1 METEV
6 QKQRRLVRNEKA
18 RRKRALAYAC
28 RYLPIE
34 LEREV
39 FSYMKN
45 PNNGRIEVLMSFQKA
60 PSAKLFGAAPKVL
73 RAWHDGSFSYITE
86 QHENWHEES
95 YITHLAQ
102 MLAKYPH
109 GDTLR
114 QCKLKFTPRMQLT
127 IARKAFDIAYRDIV
141 SFDFKI
147 MPCSLHYQRKV
158 AILKLEGLIKFCD
171 WGNRLFGC
179 ATWLRPEDV
188 SREIQHSFYQFFLKK
203 GSFIMM
209 VCELRNTSNPEVALQ
224 NLKMTLQD
232 LR

>member
-1 METEV
+1 MDSNRDLDGE
-6 QKQRRLVRNEKA
+6 KRLIRNEKA
-18 RRKRALAYAC
+18 RRRRALQYAC

-34 LEREV
+34 LQREV

-45 PNNGRIEVLMSFQKA
+45 PNNGRVEVLMTWQKHPTA
-60 PSAKLFGAAPKVL
+60 ELFGAAPSVS
-73 RAWHDGSFSYITE
+73 RIWRDGRGVSFCVWHHG
-86 QHENWHEES
+86 ES

-102 MLAKYPH
+102 QLAKYPH

-147 MPCSLHYQRKV
+147 MPCNYQRKD
-158 AILKLEGLIKFCD
+158 AILKLEGLIAFCD

-188 SREIQHSFYQFFLKK
+188 SREIQHSFYQFLKK
-203 GSFIMM
+203 GSFIRM

-224 NLKMTLQD
+224 NLKMALKD

>member
-1 METEV
+1 MDSKRDLDGE
-6 QKQRRLVRNEKA
+6 KRLIRNEKA

-45 PNNGRIEVLMSFQKA
+45 PNNGRVEVLMSFQKA
-60 PSAKLFGAAPKVL
+60 PSAKLFGAAPTVL

-147 MPCSLHYQRKV
+147 MPCNYQRKA
-158 AILKLEGLIKFCD
+158 AILKLEGLIAFCD
-171 WGNRLFGC
+171 WGIRLFGC

-188 SREIQHSFYQFFLKK
+188 SRLWHSSTQFLKK
-203 GSFIMM
+203 GSFIRM
-209 VCELRNTSNPEVALQ
+209 VCELRNTSNPKVALQ
-224 NLKMTLQD
+224 NLKMALKD

>member
-141 SFDFKI
+141 SF
-147 MPCSLHYQRKV
+147 
-158 AILKLEGLIKFCD
+158 LKLEGLIKFCD

-188 SREIQHSFYQFFLKK
+188 SRLWHSSTQFLKK

-224 NLKMTLQD
+224 NLKMALKED